1 MIPIQRLGV
10 VVVEVVLKCDCTRSD
25 FVNCNLNYHHHTKR
39 RATVEHHWISQ
50 GQDGF
55 GAFRPRPLQSCVT
68 WTCPVP
74 ASLRS
79 EDVKSDGASLD
90 TNSELCFQIC
100 KPKTSTFGGW
110 EGGVMRFSFGLIVNI
125 WAATRK
131 TTGSKPVQS
140 HLIDV

>member
-39 RATVEHHWISQ
+39 RATVEQ

-55 GAFRPRPLQSCVT
+55 GLFTRCPPVVCH
-68 WTCPVP
+68 WTSPVP
-74 ASLRS
+74 ASFRA

>member
-1 MIPIQRLGV
+1 MIPIRRLGV
-10 VVVEVVLKCDCTRSD
+10 VVVEVVLKCDRTRSD

-55 GAFRPRPLQSCVT
+55 VGFSARGPPVVCH
-68 WTCPVP
+68 WTRPVP

-110 EGGVMRFSFGLIVNI
+110 GGGGGGKVE
-125 WAATRK
+125 
-131 TTGSKPVQS
+131 
-140 HLIDV
+140 